1 MALAVIDLRD
11 DVKLSE
17 VITNGANIDH
27 LQKHERWD
35 IACTNKRLGRTG
47 AAMFFV
53 ARRDDGLCIIAARNL
68 FSLMDAIRETRGPNV
83 PNRDL
88 GDCKQFIRDNPSEA
102 LAEELPTSG
111 KRDGSRNIDDEL

>member
-17 VITNGANIDH
+17 VITNGANVDH
-27 LQKHERWD
+27 LQKHERWS

-53 ARRDDGLCIIAARNL
+53 ASRDDGQCIIAARNL
-68 FSLMDAIRETRGPNV
+68 FSLMDAIRETAGSTV
-83 PNRDL
+83 PNRDIA
-88 GDCKQFIRDNPSEA
+88 GTRQFVRDNPGDA
-102 LAEELPTSG
+102 IAEDIPPRHRSAISIG
-111 KRDGSRNIDDEL
+111 DED